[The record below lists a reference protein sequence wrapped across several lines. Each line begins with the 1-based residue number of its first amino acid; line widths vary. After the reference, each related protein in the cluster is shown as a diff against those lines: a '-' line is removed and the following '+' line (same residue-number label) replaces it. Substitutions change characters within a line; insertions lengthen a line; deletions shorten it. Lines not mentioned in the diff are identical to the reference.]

1 MCGDRNM
8 SFWSVVPT
16 DKMVNS
22 LRDDFGDVEGL
33 NGLLDDI
40 LGLVDSSF
48 YGDLVSFYG
57 VPKDSRVDSGDFDV
71 PSELVRLASRN
82 MSKFPFALPFTP
94 LITGKL
100 VLLVPSFVYDLCG
113 ARLGRNFS
121 DEELKKIFYGDLPTR
136 ILLLMEN
143 FDSTMETPEPTSDF
157 FKKLGK
163 VKWADSMSKDLFNR
177 VTDLEFKVMYRKLE
191 SKYSI
196 SLSVN
201 EKAFILL
208 LSGCSAVSDGRDK
221 ITMDD
226 VVRAYKMYFKL
237 LNTDITRLM

>member
-1 MCGDRNM
+1 MG
-8 SFWSVVPT
+8 FWKVLPV
-16 DKMVNS
+16 DVGYRV
-22 LRDDFGDVEGL
+22 LLDDFGGVVGL
-33 NGLLDDI
+33 KRVLDGI
-40 LGLVDSSF
+40 CGLVDSSF

-113 ARLGRNFS
+113 ARLGRSFS

-136 ILLLMEN
+136 ILLLLED
-143 FDSTMETPEPTSDF
+143 FDSSLETPEPTSEF

-163 VKWADSMSKDLFNR
+163 VKWADIGCKNFFNR
-177 VTDLEFKVMYRKLE
+177 IHNFKSDVVYEKYRSE
-191 SKYSI
+191 YNMD
-196 SLSVN
+196 LSVN
-201 EKAFILL
+201 EKGFILL
-208 LSGCSAVSDGRDK
+208 LSGCSAVLDSRDR
-221 ITMDD
+221 ITVDD
-226 VVRAYKMYFKL
+226 VVLAYKMYFKL